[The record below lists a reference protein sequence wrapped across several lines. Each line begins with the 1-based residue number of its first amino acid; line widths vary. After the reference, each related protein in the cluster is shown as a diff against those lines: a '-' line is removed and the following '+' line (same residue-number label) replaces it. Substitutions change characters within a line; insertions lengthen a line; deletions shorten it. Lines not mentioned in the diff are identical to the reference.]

1 MSRTALVTGFTIVL
15 VVLAAVPT
23 AYGLRWSYCRHYGNQ
38 LWAIHSQPRIDHE
51 KFSWSKKSKEDRDKL
66 QRWSDAIARHYA
78 PEYDSWNS
86 LSVVERD
93 GESCRIFSKHPEKL
107 SYFLRPEVEEPI
119 PGIRLHQISYFYS
132 SPSLESMAV
141 SDDGRLLAYSTWHN
155 DDFVLTSFFFIDETG
170 KKSSDDRLVLK
181 DLYSWSS
188 EHHFGETHYGL
199 NVTVSRLPDPL
210 YDTIRTADELVS
222 DGLKS
227 LNDLEAAII
236 KYLDSDE
243 LTSKSQRLVPV
254 VDVKA
259 CSCDQEYGPA
269 NRALTSSEKAE
280 ILKKVKPELERR
292 RSLFREHGKVWFETL
307 QKIRIEVE

>member
-15 VVLAAVPT
+15 VVLASVPT

-78 PEYDSWNS
+78 PEHDSWNS

-93 GESCRIFSKHPEKL
+93 GESCRIFSEHPEKL

-119 PGIRLHQISYFYS
+119 PGIHLHQISYFYG
-132 SPSLESMAV
+132 SPSLESMAI
-141 SDDGRLLAYSTWHN
+141 SNDCRMLAYSTWHN
-155 DDFVLTSFFFIDETG
+155 TDFVRTSFFLIDETG

-188 EHHFGETHYGL
+188 EHHFGETHYGM
-199 NVTVSRLPDPL
+199 NVTVSRLPDPV
-210 YDTIRTADELVS
+210 YDAITTADELVAN
-222 DGLKS
+222 GLKS
-227 LNDLEAAII
+227 LNELEAAII
-236 KYLDSDE
+236 KYIDSDE
-243 LTSKSQRLVPV
+243 PTSTSRKLVPV
-254 VDVKA
+254 VDVNA
-259 CSCDQEYGPA
+259 CSCDKEYGPA
-269 NRALTSSEKAE
+269 NRQLTSKEKAE
-280 ILKKVKPELERR
+280 ILSDVTMELARR
-292 RSLFREHGKVWFETL
+292 RTLVKEHGKVWFETL